1 MKQNKFNIFILLIS
15 ALVFLGSCKVTQP
28 YQHSQTVSS
37 SLFRDVNTADTN
49 SIAQVPWQQIFTDT
63 LLQSLIAEGIKNN
76 FDIKIAQA
84 RIKQA
89 EANFTQS
96 REAFFP
102 AINGNASAGF
112 YNPSSSQSSGT
123 QINQLYADASWQL
136 DIWGKLKSAKR
147 GAYASLLQS
156 DAYKRAVQ
164 TQLISGIAGNYY
176 ALLAYDEELKIT
188 LQTVENR
195 KQDVETMK
203 ILKNSDVVTGAA
215 VVQSAANLY
224 SAQVTI
230 PDIQQNIRQTENALC
245 VLSGRNPGS
254 ILRDSLWNQHI
265 AVDVNT
271 GIPAQLLANRPD
283 VQEAEFQVRN
293 AFETV
298 NAART
303 YFYPSINITGEAGLY
318 STSISNF
325 FNPASFFANI
335 IGGLTQPIFNNGT
348 NTQRLKVSQ
357 AQLEEY
363 EITFKKTLLTAGQ
376 EVSDALYQYKAA
388 NDKTSIRALEISNLE
403 KAVDYTKELLKYT
416 SATNYTDVLTSEQG
430 LLAARLNAVSDKLQL
445 LQGIVTLYAA
455 LGGGWK

>member
-1 MKQNKFNIFILLIS
+1 MKQNRSNIFFLLVL
-15 ALVFLGSCKVTQP
+15 ALVFSASCKVTQP
-28 YQHSQTVSS
+28 YQHAQDVSS
-37 SLFRDVNTADTN
+37 ALYRDVNTADTN
-49 SIAQVPWQQIFTDT
+49 SIARLPYQQIFADT

-96 REAFFP
+96 RQAFLP
-102 AINGNASAGF
+102 AINGNASVGF
-112 YNPSSSQSSGT
+112 YNPSSTQSSPA
-123 QINQLYADASWQL
+123 QINQLYAGASWQL

-147 GAYASLLQS
+147 AAYASLLQS

-164 TQLISGIAGNYY
+164 TQLVAGIANSYY
-176 ALLAYDEELKIT
+176 TLLAYQEELKIT
-188 LQTVENR
+188 LETVENR

-203 ILKNSDVVTGAA
+203 VLKNSDVVTGAA

-245 VLSGRNPGS
+245 VLLGRNPES
-254 ILRDSLWNQHI
+254 ISRDSLWDQHI
-265 AVDVNT
+265 TADIST
-271 GIPAQLLANRPD
+271 GVPAQLLANRPD

-318 STSISNF
+318 SSSISNF
-325 FNPASFFANI
+325 FNPASYFANI
-335 IGGLTQPIFNNGT
+335 IGGLTQPVFNNGI

-363 EITFKKTLLTAGQ
+363 ETAFKKTVLTAGQ

-416 SATNYTDVLTSEQG
+416 SATNYTDVLTSEQS
-430 LLAARLNAVSDKLQL
+430 LLAARLNAVNDKLQQ
-445 LQGIVTLYAA
+445 LQGVVNLYAA
-455 LGGGWK
+455 LGGGWN